1 MAKLRFSTK
10 YLILLAGMVSTAA
23 SLAGGLVLYFEGLDV
38 IEATVK
44 EVARA
49 DVQYLSQKST
59 EPFNSAQNALSETL
73 DLLQRLRFNTRAE
86 FIDWIRNRL
95 IWTTYHNKLLIESS
109 GIRGFTKNN
118 TASDQVYEVIWH
130 ERRITGEYD
139 WIFATYE
146 PSWNNTECGS
156 AFPCVAAYTIDP
168 TSNPSPLL
176 DNIYNYS
183 DAGRVQYS
191 RDLRGKFGDTGS
203 LFIGPWVWFAAD
215 GNPYVYFNYYMSV
228 PAYNAPFFSD
238 TMEFTIV
245 LAIVADPWVDM
256 MKEYRTEA
264 DVLILQLDKHLD
276 SVVLAGNIPGI
287 APQPGCTA
295 SQNILK
301 ATCLRTVGQLEQ
313 KYIDLILAA
322 QSTPNDLI
330 VRTNGHWLIKTR
342 IYTTHPSSEGLQ
354 DIYMLWMRPTSTV
367 EAEMDHALHLLI
379 AFVVGVFLFDFMI
392 GLLEVFLIAVPMRE
406 VEQSFIAL
414 QRMDLDKAESDVEAI
429 RSCLPIEMSELFSL
443 RKGVLFAIQSLREY
457 KAYLPQTLFV
467 EEDAES
473 ESNTSGTE
481 VSHGQQSSK
490 QSKHSEQ
497 SSSKA
502 QSHISTK
509 FTGVKTEMGT
519 RSCRGVV
526 MMVDFNL
533 RNAKGVFE
541 VSQYCNSVSFLQG
554 LAETYQGVVHSFST
568 LSCETL
574 VISWNTARRC
584 FDGLKQATS
593 CADNISKRR
602 SVTVSYMGCTIHHGN
617 IGTATMRGFVLYGSD
632 EGVWKALFQYAKELH
647 RVLDTS
653 VAVTDGKTAAE
664 MTSVCSLVSVGRVVL
679 GRRTIPAHVIL
690 GLLQDADVEWMYSVD
705 TEGSALSKAMD
716 QMLLGQEYSTQG
728 IKVNSVLET
737 KLLKALNRNCKK
749 EEFMLHMANELSW
762 EGEAA
767 AVKSEIVDTTCQV
780 SNV

>member
-1 MAKLRFSTK
+1 MVKLRFSTK

-59 EPFNSAQNALSETL
+59 EPFSSAQSALSETL

-86 FIDWIRNRL
+86 FIGWIRNRL
-95 IWTTYHNKLLIESS
+95 IWTTYHNKLLIETS

-118 TASDQVYEVIWH
+118 TASDQVYEVVWY
-130 ERRITGEYD
+130 ERRISGEYD
-139 WIFATYE
+139 WLHATYE

-168 TSNPSPLL
+168 TTNPSPLL

-215 GNPYVYFNYYMSV
+215 GNPYVYINYYMSV

-238 TMEFTIV
+238 TMYFTIT

-287 APQPGCTA
+287 TAQPGCSA

-313 KYIDLILAA
+313 KYIDLVLAA

-342 IYTTHPSSEGLQ
+342 IYTAHPSSEGLK

-429 RSCLPIEMSELFSL
+429 QSCLPIEMSELFSL

-467 EEDAES
+467 EEDVES
-473 ESNTSGTE
+473 AGETSETD
-481 VSHGQQSSK
+481 VSPTQQSK
-490 QSKHSEQ
+490 QQSKHT
-497 SSSKA
+497 SSSGSVMSA
-502 QSHISTK
+502 RCA
-509 FTGVKTEMGT
+509 GVKTETGT

-533 RNAKGVFE
+533 RDAKGFFE

-593 CADNISKRR
+593 CADNISKRS

-653 VAVTDGKTAAE
+653 DKRSSVAVTDGKTAAE
-664 MTSVCSLVSVGRVVL
+664 MTSVCSVVSVGRVVL
-679 GRRTIPAHVIL
+679 GCRTIPAHVIL

-716 QMLLGQEYSTQG
+716 QMLLGQAYSTQG

-737 KLLKALNRNCKK
+737 KLLKALDRNCDK
-749 EEFMLHMANELSW
+749 EEFVLRLAELSW
-762 EGEAA
+762 AGESGTT
-767 AVKSEIVDTTCQV
+767 VKSEV
-780 SNV
+780 

>member
-59 EPFNSAQNALSETL
+59 EPFNSAHSALSETRE
-73 DLLQRLRFNTRAE
+73 LLQRLRFNTRAE
-86 FIDWIRNRL
+86 FIDWIRNRV
-95 IWTTYHNKLLIESS
+95 IWTTFHNKLLIESS
-109 GIRGFTKNN
+109 GIRGFTKNR
-118 TASDQVYEVIWH
+118 TAGDQVYETVWH

-139 WIFATYE
+139 WLHATYD
-146 PSWNNTECGS
+146 PSNNNTECGT
-156 AFPCVAAYTIDP
+156 AFPCVVAYTIDP

-176 DNIYNYS
+176 VNIYNYS
-183 DAGRVQYS
+183 DAGRVDYAW
-191 RDLRGKFGDTGS
+191 DLRNGDLGDTGS
-203 LFIGPWVWFAAD
+203 LFVGPWVWFAAD
-215 GNPYVYFNYYMSV
+215 GNPYVYMSYHMMV

-238 TMEFTIV
+238 TMYFTV
-245 LAIVADPWVDM
+245 TLSIVADPWVDM

-276 SVVLAGNIPGI
+276 STVLAGNIPGI
-287 APQPGCTA
+287 TAQPGCSTSQNSFTA
-295 SQNILK
+295 S
-301 ATCLRTVGQLEQ
+301 CLRTVGQLEQ
-313 KYIDLILAA
+313 KYIDLIFEA
-322 QSTPNDLI
+322 QSTPNDLL

-342 IYTTHPSSEGLQ
+342 IHKLHPSSEGLK

-429 RSCLPIEMSELFSL
+429 GSCLPIEMSELFSL

-467 EEDAES
+467 EEDVES

-481 VSHGQQSSK
+481 VSHTQQSKQSQQSS
-490 QSKHSEQ
+490 SR
-497 SSSKA
+497 A
-502 QSHISTK
+502 QSVMSARCA
-509 FTGVKTEMGT
+509 GVKTEMGT
-519 RSCRGVV
+519 KSCRGVV

-533 RNAKGVFE
+533 RNTKGFFE

-593 CADNISKRR
+593 CADNISKRS

-664 MTSVCSLVSVGRVVL
+664 MTSVCSVVSVGRVVL

-737 KLLKALNRNCKK
+737 KLLKALERNCDK
-749 EEFMLHMANELSW
+749 EEFIMQIAELSW
-762 EGEAA
+762 DGE
-767 AVKSEIVDTTCQV
+767 SDTCQE
-780 SNV
+780 

>member
-1 MAKLRFSTK
+1 MVKLRFSTK

-59 EPFNSAQNALSETL
+59 EAFSSAHSALSETRE
-73 DLLQRLRFNTRAE
+73 LLQRLRFNTRAE
-86 FIDWIRNRL
+86 FIGWIRSRL
-95 IWTTYHNKLLIESS
+95 MWTTFHNKLLIEAS

-118 TASDQVYEVIWH
+118 TTGDQIYEVVWH
-130 ERRITGEYD
+130 ERRISGEYD
-139 WIFATYE
+139 WIFATYD
-146 PSWNNTECGS
+146 PSNNNTECGTP
-156 AFPCVAAYTIDP
+156 FPCVAAYTIDP

-183 DAGRVQYS
+183 DAGRVQYV
-191 RDLRGKFGDTGS
+191 RDLRNGYLGDTGS
-203 LFIGPWVWFAAD
+203 LFAGPWVWFAAD
-215 GNPYVYFNYYMSV
+215 GNPYVYMSYYMMV

-238 TMEFTIV
+238 TMYFTV
-245 LAIVADPWVDM
+245 ALSIVADPWVDM

-276 SVVLAGNIPGI
+276 SIVLAGNIPGI
-287 APQPGCTA
+287 ASQPGCSA
-295 SQNILK
+295 SQNLL
-301 ATCLRTVGQLEQ
+301 TVSCLRTVGQLEQ
-313 KYIDLILAA
+313 KYIDLIFAA
-322 QSTPNDLI
+322 QSTPNDLL

-342 IYTTHPSSEGLQ
+342 IHKLHPSSEGLK
-354 DIYMLWMRPTSTV
+354 DIYMLWMRATSTV

-467 EEDAES
+467 EGDVVS

-481 VSHGQQSSK
+481 VSHGQ
-490 QSKHSEQ
+490 SKHSQE
-497 SSSKA
+497 SSSSERSA
-502 QSHISTK
+502 RCA
-509 FTGVKTEMGT
+509 GVKTETGT

-533 RNAKGVFE
+533 RDAKGFFA

-584 FDGLKQATS
+584 FDGLKQATL
-593 CADNISKRR
+593 CADNISKRS

-617 IGTATMRGFVLYGSD
+617 IGTATMRGFVLYGAD
-632 EGVWKALFQYAKELH
+632 EGVWKALFKYAKELH

-664 MTSVCSLVSVGRVVL
+664 MTSVCSVVSVGRVVL
-679 GRRTIPAHVIL
+679 GRRTIPAYVIL

-737 KLLKALNRNCKK
+737 KLLKALDRNCDK
-749 EEFMLHMANELSW
+749 EEFMLRLAELSW
-762 EGEAA
+762 AGE
-767 AVKSEIVDTTCQV
+767 SGTCQK
-780 SNV
+780 